1 MQVANPKELAD
12 RAYKLLSAGLDIE
25 ERNGNIDQAIEYYKQ
40 GIAELKRILNM
51 RSSSDTLN
59 AKIERNLHQFEKRLN
74 ELIAKKPV
82 VVKSPVQIRA
92 KQRPRDPASV
102 ALAHHILDEILV
114 SKPNVK
120 WDDIV
125 GLEQAKASLHEIV
138 VLPYL
143 RPELFTGLRE
153 PARGVLLFGPP
164 GTGKTMLAKAV
175 ATESK
180 ARFFAISASSLT
192 SKNYGDGEKLV
203 KALFEMARELQP
215 SIIFIDEIDSIL
227 TERSEGEHEASR
239 RLKTEFLLQFD
250 GIGSGSNER
259 ILLLA
264 ASNRPQELDQAALRR
279 MVKRIYIPLP
289 ELSTR
294 KALITHLLK
303 DSNHSLGSSDI
314 NYLAKAL
321 DGYSASDIAA
331 LAKEA
336 ALGPIRGLGRRLLT
350 VDSDEIRPINYSD
363 FQSAMKIIRPSVS
376 PSYLREIEQ
385 WNKEKGVV
393 GV

>member
-1 MQVANPKELAD
+1 METAQPKVLAD
-12 RAYKLLSAGLDIE
+12 KAYKLLSAGLDIE
-25 ERNGNIDQAIEYYKQ
+25 ERNGNIDQAIEYYKE
-40 GIAELKRILNM
+40 GIAELKRVLNL
-51 RSSSDTLN
+51 RSGSETLN

-74 ELIAKKPV
+74 ELISKNTVQA
-82 VVKSPVQIRA
+82 KSPVEIRA

-120 WDDIV
+120 WEDIV
-125 GLEQAKASLHEIV
+125 GLEQAKSALHEIV

-180 ARFFAISASSLT
+180 ARFFAISASTLT

-294 KALITHLLK
+294 KALISHLLK
-303 DSNHSLGSSDI
+303 GTTHSLSGNEI

-321 DGYSASDIAA
+321 DGYSASDITA

-336 ALGPIRGLGRRLLT
+336 ALGPIRGLGRKLMT
-350 VDSDEIRPINYSD
+350 VDSDEIRPINYTD
-363 FQSAMKIIRPSVS
+363 FQNAMKIIRPSVS
-376 PSYLREIEQ
+376 PSYLKEIEQ

-393 GV
+393 GI

>member
-1 MQVANPKELAD
+1 MQESRQKDLAD
-12 RAYKLLSAGLDIE
+12 KAYKLLSAGLDIE
-25 ERNGNIDQAIEYYKQ
+25 ERNGDTDKAIELYKQ
-40 GIAELKRILNM
+40 GISELKRILG
-51 RSSSDTLN
+51 
-59 AKIERNLHQFEKRLN
+59 AKSGSEHQLANIERNLHQFEKRLN
-74 ELIAKKPV
+74 ELISKKPAR
-82 VVKSPVQIRA
+82 VKSPTITTA
-92 KQRPRDPASV
+92 KQRSRDPASV

-125 GLEQAKASLHEIV
+125 GLEQAKSALHEIV

-180 ARFFAISASSLT
+180 ARFFAISASTLT

-289 ELSTR
+289 ELATR
-294 KALITHLLK
+294 KALVTYLLK
-303 DSNHSLGSSDI
+303 DSHHALSGNEIHSLGR
-314 NYLAKAL
+314 AL
-321 DGYSASDIAA
+321 EGYSASDITA

-336 ALGPIRGLGRRLLT
+336 ALGPIRGLGRKLLT
-350 VDSDEIRPINYSD
+350 VDSDEIRPMNYPD
-363 FQSAMKIIRPSVS
+363 FQNAMKIIRPSVS
-376 PSYLREIEQ
+376 QSYLKEIEQ
-385 WNKEKGVV
+385 WNREKGVL
-393 GV
+393 G